1 MRQGQAEK
9 RAAILRG
16 ARKVFGR
23 DGYTRTSIES
33 IAKEA
38 VVSTR
43 TIYNHFPGGKVQL
56 FRAVVVEGSE
66 PVVEARLD
74 AIDRRLYKVTAA
86 ELEQDLVE
94 FVRAWVASS
103 HRFADHF
110 AVVRQ
115 MRVESAH
122 LPQEF
127 LTAWRQSGP
136 QRASDALAERFERL
150 AADGLLVTDDPARA
164 ARHLLLLTVAE
175 INEQSFHGALPLSD
189 GAEDAIIESGVRAF
203 LQGYAPR

>member
-1 MRQGQAEK
+1 MAEK
-9 RAAILRG
+9 RSAIVQG

-23 DGYTRTSIES
+23 DGYTRTSIDS
-33 IAKEA
+33 IAKQA

-66 PVVEARLD
+66 PVVEAHLD
-74 AIDRRLYKVTAA
+74 AIDRRLHRVTAA
-86 ELEQDLVE
+86 DLEQDLVE
-94 FVRAWVASS
+94 FVEAWIAAS

-110 AVVRQ
+110 AVMRQ
-115 MRVESAH
+115 LRVESAH
-122 LPQEF
+122 VPQEF

-136 QRASDALAERFERL
+136 QRASDALAGRFAAL
-150 AADGLLVTDDPARA
+150 AADGLLATDDPARA

-175 INEQSFHGALPLSD
+175 INEASFDGALPLS
-189 GAEDAIIESGVRAF
+189 GEAERAIVESGVRAF
-203 LQGYAPR
+203 LRGYAPR

>member
-1 MRQGQAEK
+1 MRQGMAEK
-9 RAAILRG
+9 REAIVVG

-23 DGYTRTSIES
+23 DGYTRTSVES

-43 TIYNHFPGGKVQL
+43 TIYNHFPGGKAQL

-74 AIDRRLYKVTAA
+74 AIDRRLHKVTAA
-86 ELEQDLVE
+86 DLEQDLVD
-94 FVRAWVASS
+94 FVRAWVAPLR
-103 HRFADHF
+103 RFADHF

-115 MRVESAH
+115 MRVEIAH
-122 LPQEF
+122 VPEEF

-136 QRASDALAERFERL
+136 QRASDAVAERFARL
-150 AADGLLVTDDPARA
+150 AADGLLATDDPALA
-164 ARHLLLLTVAE
+164 ARHLLLLTVTE
-175 INEQSFHGALPLSD
+175 IDEVSFHGAVSLSEA
-189 GAEDAIIESGVRAF
+189 AEVAIIESGVRAF
-203 LQGYAPR
+203 LRGYAPR

>member
-1 MRQGQAEK
+1 MRQGMAEK
-9 RAAILRG
+9 RAAILQG
-16 ARKVFGR
+16 ARKAFGR
-23 DGYTRTSIES
+23 DGYTRTTIDS

-66 PVVEARLD
+66 SVVEARLD
-74 AIDRRLYKVTAA
+74 AIDRRLHKVTAA
-86 ELEQDLVE
+86 DLEQDLIE
-94 FVRAWVASS
+94 FVRAWVAPQ
-103 HRFADHF
+103 RQFADHF

-122 LPQEF
+122 VPEEF

-136 QRASDALAERFERL
+136 QRASDAVAERFERL
-150 AADGLLVTDDPARA
+150 AADGLLATDDPARA

-175 INEQSFHGALPLSD
+175 INEQSFHGALPLSKE
-189 GAEDAIIESGVRAF
+189 AENAIIESGVRAF

>member
-86 ELEQDLVE
+86 ELEQELVE

-175 INEQSFHGALPLSD
+175 INEQSFHGALPLPD

>member
-1 MRQGQAEK
+1 MRQGMTEK
-9 RAAILRG
+9 RAAIVRG

-23 DGYTRTSIES
+23 DGYTRTSIDS

-43 TIYNHFPGGKVQL
+43 TIYNHFPDGKAQL

-66 PVVEARLD
+66 TVVEARLD
-74 AIDRRLYKVTAA
+74 AIDRRLHKVTAA
-86 ELEQDLVE
+86 DLEQDLVE
-94 FVRAWVASS
+94 FVRAWVAPL
-103 HRFADHF
+103 HRFSDHF

-122 LPQEF
+122 VPEEF
-127 LTAWRQSGP
+127 LTAWRRSGP
-136 QRASDALAERFERL
+136 QRAAEAVAERFERL
-150 AADGLLVTDDPARA
+150 AADGLLTADDPARA

-175 INEQSFHGALPLSD
+175 IDDRSFHGALPLSEE
-189 GAEDAIIESGVRAF
+189 AEGAIIESGVRAF
-203 LQGYAPR
+203 LRGYAPR

>member
-43 TIYNHFPGGKVQL
+43 TIYNHFPGGKAQL

-175 INEQSFHGALPLSD
+175 INEQSFHGALPLPD

>member
-175 INEQSFHGALPLSD
+175 INEQSFHGALPLPD

>member
-43 TIYNHFPGGKVQL
+43 TIYNHFPGGKAQL

-150 AADGLLVTDDPARA
+150 AADGLLVTDGPARA

-175 INEQSFHGALPLSD
+175 INEQSFHGALPLPD